1 MMMHMKNKKEQSVS
15 GIFPILLNKYLS
27 HAGVCSRRQ
36 AVEQIKA
43 GQIKVNDVVVR
54 EPWYNVHKGDR
65 VLYKE
70 KVVSPGKRIYILLNK
85 PIDCVTTL
93 SDQQGRRTVMNL
105 VEDAVKDRV
114 YPVGRLDRMT
124 TGLLLITN
132 DGQLTQ
138 DLAHPRNEVKKLYSI
153 VLDRPLSHEDYQ
165 IIRGGIR
172 LKDGVT
178 NVDSIYYVPG
188 KRKNHVKVQLHSGKN
203 RIVRR
208 IFEHFGYNVLK
219 LDRVNYAGL
228 AKSGLPVGRWRFLTQ
243 QEVRDLKTAGVV
255 HRRKNQRKKK

>member
-1 MMMHMKNKKEQSVS
+1 MKDKKKQSPS

-36 AVEQIKA
+36 AVEDIKS
-43 GQIKVNDVVVR
+43 GQVTVNGAVVR
-54 EPWYNVHKGDR
+54 QPWHNVHKGD
-65 VLYKE
+65 
-70 KVVSPGKRIYILLNK
+70 KVVHKNKIVFPGKRIYILLNK
-85 PIDCVTTL
+85 PLDCVTTL
-93 SDQQGRRTVMNL
+93 SDQKGRRTVMDLIGN
-105 VEDAVKDRV
+105 VVKDRV

-138 DLAHPRNEVKKLYSI
+138 DLAHPRHEVKKLYSI

-165 IIRGGIR
+165 TIRDGIR

-178 NVDSIYYVPG
+178 RVDSIYYVPG

-243 QEVRDLKTAGVV
+243 QEVRDLKTAGIV
-255 HRRKNQRKKK
+255 HQRKSRRKKR